1 MDCNLRCLGLSLDE
15 QSSWIST
22 QAISS
27 NTEQPSSLL
36 VAITQ
41 LELRWWGCHRRQS
54 SRKRVHSPLC
64 HSQSQAAE
72 GGRAEGAPPLAVF
85 QLQPLVNGHHGL
97 RYEFPSLRV
106 TRGLLSTFEASPLT
120 QSGDSESLCPT
131 EKTSPR
137 PLENQTVIRSSV
149 TGTLASDYM
158 NEGI

>member
-1 MDCNLRCLGLSLDE
+1 MDCNLRCLGLSLEE

-27 NTEQPSSLL
+27 NTEQPPSLL
-36 VAITQ
+36 VALTQ
-41 LELRWWGCHRRQS
+41 LVLRWLGCHV
-54 SRKRVHSPLC
+54 RKDPEKAFTALC
-64 HSQSQAAE
+64 YSQFQAAE

-85 QLQPLVNGHHGL
+85 QLQPLVSGRHGL
-97 RYEFPSLRV
+97 CYEFPSLRV
-106 TRGLLSTFEASPLT
+106 TGGLLSSFEASPLT
-120 QSGDSESLCPT
+120 QRGYSESYCPT

-149 TGTLASDYM
+149 TGTLSSDYM